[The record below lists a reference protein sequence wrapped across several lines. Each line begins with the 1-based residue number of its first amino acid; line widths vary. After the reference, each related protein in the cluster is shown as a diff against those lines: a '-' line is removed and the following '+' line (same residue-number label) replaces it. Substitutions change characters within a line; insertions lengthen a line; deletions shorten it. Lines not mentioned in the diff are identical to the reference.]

1 MAKYEVIT
9 IAISVKNNRIAKF
22 GETVHDSELTV
33 NANALVEAGC
43 LKLIEADKVEEKTV
57 NKETATEEVVALEV
71 VVEDATIVEEALAT
85 EEVVE
90 VKKAQTAAEK
100 ASKK

>member
-33 NANALVEAGC
+33 NANALIEAGC
-43 LKLIEADKVEEKTV
+43 LKLIETDKVGEKTV
-57 NKETATEEVVALEV
+57 NKEAALEV
-71 VVEDATIVEEALAT
+71 DVEDVVDETAVAEMVTEETAL
-85 EEVVE
+85 EVVE
-90 VKKAQTAAEK
+90 VKKAKTAAEK